1 MSGEPIYQDRDK
13 WTRMSI
19 LNVARMGKFSSDR
32 SIREYCQHIWQAEPV
47 QIELEPYIQSQ
58 AMLKVGSSVLSA

>member
-1 MSGEPIYQDRDK
+1 MTHTCCLPIIRPISTARKQVSRIWQDQDR

-32 SIREYCQHIWQAEPV
+32 AIREYCRDIWHID
-47 QIELEPYIQSQ
+47 
-58 AMLKVGSSVLSA
+58 LKD